1 MMSHEVFMDFP
12 GELTMDSDR
21 RFERLRAAQ
30 TSSQTIRDVVTAV
43 RLNHTPVRVITQR
56 PREC

>member
-43 RLNHTPVRVITQR
+43 RLTTRLS
-56 PREC
+56 ES